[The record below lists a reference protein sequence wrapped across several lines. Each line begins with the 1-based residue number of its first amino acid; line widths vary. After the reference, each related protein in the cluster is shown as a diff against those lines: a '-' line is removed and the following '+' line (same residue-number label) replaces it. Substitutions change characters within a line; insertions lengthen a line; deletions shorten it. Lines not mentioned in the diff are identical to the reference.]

1 MAAALAPM
9 EALLAAELPEGAGW
23 QYEPKWD
30 GFRCLARR
38 DGAEVTL
45 TSKSGKP
52 LARYFPEVV
61 EMLHGVAEKRFL
73 LDGELIISV
82 GDVLSFDALQLRLHP
97 AESRVR
103 KLAKETPAEL
113 MLFDLLELGGKS
125 LLDQPLAKRR
135 EALQRF
141 FARNAVPGMHLSP
154 VTTDRDA
161 ALAWLEQ
168 SGGALDGVIAK
179 RLDLEYR
186 PGERAMI
193 KVKQQRTAD
202 CVVGGFRYAEKK
214 KEVGSLLL
222 GLYDDQGLLDHVG
235 FTSAIPAKDRPA
247 LTKKLEKLIQ
257 PPGFTGNAPGG
268 PSRWNTART
277 TQWQPLKPLARGRG
291 ALRPGDRA
299 PLSPRHRLPAL
310 AARQGAAAMYLRAAR
325 AGAQAI
331 RAPGAVRAMTQKLMA
346 DLFDTPLIAGLK
358 YEEELIGDA
367 EERALI
373 ERLSV
378 LDLTPF
384 RFHGWLGNRKTQSF
398 GWRYDFDDRASRGPS
413 RCRTGSSR

>member
-1 MAAALAPM
+1 MTRKRALAPM
-9 EALLAAELPEGAGW
+9 EALLAAELPDGEGW

-61 EMLHGVAEKRFL
+61 EMLHDLKEKSFL

-82 GDVLSFDALQLRLHP
+82 GDILSFEALQMRLHP

-125 LLDQPLAKRR
+125 LLDQPHSARR
-135 EALQRF
+135 EKLEQF
-141 FARNAVPGMHLSP
+141 FAGNEAPGLHLSP
-154 VTTDRDA
+154 VTRDRKT
-161 ALAWLEQ
+161 ALAWLER

-179 RLDLEYR
+179 RADLEYR
-186 PGERAMI
+186 SGERAMI

-222 GLYDDQGLLDHVG
+222 GLYDEDGLLHHVG

-247 LTKKLEKLIQ
+247 LTRKLEKLIE

-268 PSRWNTART
+268 PSRWNTERT
-277 TQWQPLKPLARGRG
+277 TQWQPLKPL
-291 ALRPGDRA
+291 L
-299 PLSPRHRLPAL
+299 
-310 AARQGAAAMYLRAAR
+310 
-325 AGAQAI
+325 
-331 RAPGAVRAMTQKLMA
+331 
-346 DLFDTPLIAGLK
+346 
-358 YEEELIGDA
+358 
-367 EERALI
+367 
-373 ERLSV
+373 V
-378 LDLTPF
+378 LEV
-384 RFHGWLGNRKTQSF
+384 
-398 GWRYDFDDRASRGPS
+398 RYDQVTARRFRHGTGFVRWRPDKAPKQCTFEQLAPELKPS
-413 RCRTGSSR
+413 ELDELFAA